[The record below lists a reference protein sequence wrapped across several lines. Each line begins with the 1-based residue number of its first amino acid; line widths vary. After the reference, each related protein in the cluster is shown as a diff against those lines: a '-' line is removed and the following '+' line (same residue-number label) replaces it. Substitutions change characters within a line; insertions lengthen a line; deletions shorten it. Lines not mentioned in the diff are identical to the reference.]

1 MPTGVYVIYNY
12 IESNHNNMFIF
23 IIWVQVPRLFI
34 IYCQSANDSTQ
45 IQLSYI
51 INKSPSSRI

>member
-23 IIWVQVPRLFI
+23 ITWVEVSCLFI
-34 IYCQSANDSTQ
+34 IYYQSANDSTL
-45 IQLSYI
+45 IQSYM
-51 INKSPSSRI
+51 

>member
-23 IIWVQVPRLFI
+23 IIWVEVSCLFI
-34 IYCQSANDSTQ
+34 IYCQSVNDSAL
-45 IQLSYI
+45 IQSYM
-51 INKSPSSRI
+51 